1 MDHNNL
7 ESSTQYA
14 VPCINKKKHQKQV
27 NKSFFQVTQRLCF
40 KARLTAKPLIW
51 KWLLI
56 LMEIKL
62 IFTRKVLHLMS
73 FWKYKILE
81 LGNGSSRCC
90 PKLCFLHPTL
100 KGSIHIQFWPS
111 QSVVEMYQKLSTY
124 FFYVLKSV
132 EQILFGVMIQVKS
145 LGQDF
150 GMALLFHNFPK

>member
-56 LMEIKL
+56 LMENV
-62 IFTRKVLHLMS
+62 FTFGGAKRS
-73 FWKYKILE
+73 GSDRECKYFPI
-81 LGNGSSRCC
+81 
-90 PKLCFLHPTL
+90 
-100 KGSIHIQFWPS
+100 
-111 QSVVEMYQKLSTY
+111 
-124 FFYVLKSV
+124 
-132 EQILFGVMIQVKS
+132 
-145 LGQDF
+145 
-150 GMALLFHNFPK
+150 GMNAREPLWR